1 MTTPLRPALAA
12 AALTAA
18 LVLTTSTVTA
28 SSAADA
34 VVSPLAANWVQ
45 TPVAGAD
52 KLPAGI
58 TVTNWTEKNL
68 ENRTRPR
75 LLQVVE
81 IDPTAAPLDLSST
94 VGAGDG
100 LAETVADQLA
110 GVSSVASRH
119 PVAGVN
125 GSLFKSEPSHPDL
138 REALP
143 LTLQHMGVS
152 VTDGVL
158 HSSSCYGG
166 GQGTS
171 GAVIQYG
178 VPYITKLRTQLSLQ
192 AADGSPAMAFD
203 DINRDPG
210 RARGCG
216 RDKDDRL
223 VDESITHQRGVYTDA
238 DEIVLFTS
246 DYKYPVPK
254 PDLDATITT
263 DDDPGYEVVLD
274 STGKVTAAHAG
285 RGGGKGSTVQV
296 RVPSGGRI
304 LQGVGTGA
312 TWLSTHALVGT
323 HLEVSQKLIDTRF
336 GREIPLDPSVDVV
349 SSFHQLLR
357 DGAIVP
363 ELVDT
368 CGQQGPGAT
377 PGTTICTDSRV
388 ALGTNVRGHT
398 VLVTLTGQPQADNTT
413 THEDGAWL
421 HAFGELLDSEELGLI
436 DALNLDG
443 GGSATLITATA
454 DSTTGTINGTTVRTP
469 PTDRVNGVYVHRA
482 VSDAVYAGISGY
494 GMYKK

>member
-1 MTTPLRPALAA
+1 MTTPLRPALAVTA
-12 AALTAA
+12 ALAATLALTA
-18 LVLTTSTVTA
+18 STA
-28 SSAADA
+28 PAAGAADA

-45 TPVAGAD
+45 TAVPDAD
-52 KLPAGI
+52 TLPPGV
-58 TVTNWTEKNL
+58 TVTQWTEKNL
-68 ENRTRPR
+68 DNRTRPR
-75 LLQVVE
+75 LLQLVE

-100 LAETVADQLA
+100 LAETVAEQLA

-125 GSLFKSEPSHPDL
+125 GSLFKSEKPHPDL
-138 REALP
+138 VDAAP
-143 LTLQHMGVS
+143 VTLQHLGVS

-158 HSSSCYGG
+158 HGASCWGG

-178 VPYITKLRTQLSLQ
+178 VPYITKLRTDLGLT
-192 AADGSPAMAFD
+192 AADGAPARLD

-210 RARGCG
+210 RARGCA
-216 RDKDDRL
+216 RDTEDRL
-223 VDESITHQRGVYTDA
+223 VAESVTGQKGVYTDP

-254 PDLDATITT
+254 PDLDATVTT
-263 DDDPGYEVVLD
+263 DDDPGFEVVLD
-274 STGKVTAAHAG
+274 STGKVTAARAG

-312 TWLSTHALVGT
+312 AWLRDHALLGT
-323 HLEVSQKLIDTRF
+323 TLKVSQKLTDRF

-357 DGAIVP
+357 DGAVVP
-363 ELVDT
+363 ELVNT
-368 CGQQGPGAT
+368 CGDTDTGAD
-377 PGTTICTDSRV
+377 GTAICTDSRV

-398 VLVTLTGQPQADNTT
+398 VFVTLTGQLQPDNTT

-421 HAFGELLDSEELGLI
+421 HAWGELLDSEELGLI

-443 GGSATLITATA
+443 GGSATLMT
-454 DSTTGTINGTTVRTP
+454 GTTVRTP

-482 VSDAVYAGISGY
+482 VADAVYAGISGY

>member
-1 MTTPLRPALAA
+1 MTTPLRPALAVA
-12 AALTAA
+12 AALTATLA
-18 LVLTTSTVTA
+18 LTTSHAPA
-28 SSAADA
+28 SSAVD
-34 VVSPLAANWVQ
+34 VVQSPLAAHWEQ
-45 TPVAGAD
+45 TPVAGAAG
-52 KLPAGI
+52 LAAGI
-58 TVTNWTEKNL
+58 TVTNWTEKTPL

-94 VGAGDG
+94 VGTGDG
-100 LAETVADQLA
+100 LAETVAEQLA
-110 GVSSVASRH
+110 AVNPNSPSRH

-125 GSLFKSEPSHPDL
+125 GSLFKSEAPHPDL
-138 REALP
+138 AAAGP
-143 LTLQHMGVS
+143 VTLQHMGVS

-158 HSSSCYGG
+158 HGSSCWGG
-166 GQGTS
+166 GMGTT

-178 VPYITKLRTQLSLQ
+178 VPYITKLRTELSLT
-192 AADGSPAMAFD
+192 ASDGSAPTALD

-216 RDKDDRL
+216 RDKDDKL
-223 VDESITHQRGVYTDA
+223 LPEDQVGGQKGVFVDA
-238 DEIVLFTS
+238 NEIVLFTS

-254 PDLDATITT
+254 PGLDPYVTT
-263 DDDPGYEVVLD
+263 DDDEGFEVVLD
-274 STGKVTAAHAG
+274 ATGKVTAARAS
-285 RGGGKGSTVQV
+285 RGGGKGNTVQV
-296 RVPSGGRI
+296 KVPSGGRI

-312 TWLSTHALVGT
+312 TWLRDHALPNTTLTVA
-323 HLEVSQKLIDTRF
+323 QKLVDTRF
-336 GREIPLDPSVDVV
+336 NRTIPLDPSVDVV

-357 DGAIVP
+357 NGDIPA
-363 ELVDT
+363 ELPNT
-368 CGQQGPGAT
+368 CGDTDTGADGT
-377 PGTTICTDSRV
+377 PICTDSRV

-398 VLVTLTGQPQADNTT
+398 VLVTLTGQPQATNTT

-421 HAFGELLDSEELGLI
+421 HSFGELLDSEELGLI

-443 GGSATLITATA
+443 GGSATLITTDTA
-454 DSTTGTINGTTVRTP
+454 GTPTVRTP